1 MKTRKNIAALGV
13 GITVLFAFAA
23 CEKAPVSSSK
33 TDNPEITVELLFEN
47 DGVKVYRFH
56 DQGRAIYYTD
66 ARGKTA
72 WSVSQGKAGTR
83 AHNVETVDE

>member
-13 GITVLFAFAA
+13 GITVMFALVA
-23 CEKAPVSSSK
+23 CQKDSVSSSK

-56 DQGRAIYYTD
+56 DQARAIY
-66 ARGKTA
+66 
-72 WSVSQGKAGTR
+72 
-83 AHNVETVDE
+83 